1 MRGKRKREGQS
12 LAPLYIKN
20 LFLRFLAA
28 QEGNV
33 IVIVAFVLF
42 ALIAAA
48 GVAIDMA
55 RVESAKDKLEKCLDT
70 AGLAAI
76 SKIGD
81 TPNNMSVKRWI
92 QHNVDKYFAVNC
104 RFGYMGMGVIV
115 TGQALS
121 ADGNELTLDA
131 VTRQPT
137 KLMSIAGIDSV
148 TVTAHSVVRRAA
160 GDSIEL
166 ALVLDNTGSMDMRV
180 DPSQTSSAKK
190 IDALKS
196 ATQMLVNKLNLRNA
210 ATPNAWIGIVP
221 FSQAVNIGGTGSP
234 GSTWNSGWVKHE
246 IDEDFGPA
254 SGYNTT
260 CDVYKSHP
268 STTSGN
274 SGYCTYPGLATYFK
288 ATHWYGC
295 VGARAEPYD
304 TSDDTPSTALF
315 PVYEFLSQSAA
326 DIANAYPQS
335 SYPQLYQDLTY
346 ISKLANEWKF
356 SPIRN
361 PDGSTTPGTQYKS
374 LLLNAVNP
382 ATVPPA
388 SPYPLGPNAYCP
400 SAVTPLTHDRTAL
413 LTGISAMQ
421 PGGQTI
427 IPVAL
432 AWGWRMLS
440 PKWRNAWNNEMSQ
453 NGLPYDYNQKGKLKA
468 LVFVT
473 DGNNYFFPGSYTAYG
488 KLADGQ
494 LGTKDETK
502 AEHELDRRTLAL
514 CSAMKEQGIQIYT
527 VAFGQSD
534 NINSFASSG
543 AQADVNGKLMQDCA
557 TSPRMYFFA
566 PTNARLNA
574 AFEAIAD
581 SLLNPRVIQ

>member
-1 MRGKRKREGQS
+1 M
-12 LAPLYIKN
+12 
-20 LFLRFLAA
+20 
-28 QEGNV
+28 
-33 IVIVAFVLF
+33 IVIIAFVLF

-81 TPNNMSVKRWI
+81 TPNNMTVKHWI
-92 QHNVDKYFAVNC
+92 QHNVDKYFSVNC

-115 TGQALS
+115 TGAALS

-196 ATQMLVNKLNLRNA
+196 ATRMLINKLNLRNA

-234 GSTWNSGWVKHE
+234 ASTWNAGWVKH
-246 IDEDFGPA
+246 DNNNEDFGPA
-254 SGYNTT
+254 EGYNTT
-260 CDVYKSHP
+260 CDAYNGRS

-274 SGYCTYPGLATYFK
+274 SGYCTYPGTATHFR

-304 TSDDTPSTALF
+304 TSDDTASAAPF

-326 DIANAYPQS
+326 DVANAYPQS
-335 SYPQLYQDLTY
+335 SYPQLYQDATY
-346 ISKLANEWKF
+346 INKLANEWKF

-361 PDGSTTPGTQYKS
+361 PDGTTMSGTQYKS
-374 LLLNAVNP
+374 LLLNVVNP

-400 SAVTPLTHDRTAL
+400 PAVTPLTHDRTAL

-440 PKWRNAWNNEMSQ
+440 PKWRGAWGGEMGQ
-453 NGLPYDYNQKGKLKA
+453 YGLPYDYNQKGKQKA

-473 DGNNYFFPGSYTAYG
+473 DGYNYFFPGSYTAYG

-494 LGTKDETK
+494 LGTKDEAK
-502 AEHELDRRTLAL
+502 AEQELDRRTLAL

-534 NINSFASSG
+534 NINSFAPAG
-543 AQADVNGKLMQDCA
+543 AQAEVNGKLMQDCA

-566 PTNARLNA
+566 PTNGKLNS
-574 AFEAIAD
+574 AFDAIAN